1 MLLSAVDKITVTATT
16 DGSRNTYVLP
26 ISFVSIEKVDYTSE
40 GEVIYTPFFTDYT
53 LAGNVFSVPGTYAGG
68 FEIYYKYNSPAPD
81 SRALDML
88 YQKVVSDIGEDI
100 ETLLTKDSAGNYVDT
115 ISFNRIKAE
124 LNRATRK
131 IARDKLALSC
141 VENITIDAN
150 KMFDVAILSK
160 AFTRIILLA
169 DINGQEFSYK
179 RISTTQYQAPYSA
192 PGTALSLTYGYIP
205 NDMVYATDIIDLPG
219 GGIDTDIVCYWA
231 DYMWFKI
238 DGNSRK
244 SNAFLELWN
253 DGYEEIIGALA
264 EEKKIV
270 DIYGGADD

>member
-16 DGSRNTYVLP
+16 DGSQNTYALP
-26 ISFVSIEKVDYTSE
+26 ISLVSIEKVDYTSE
-40 GEVIYTPFFTDYT
+40 GEVIYTPLFTDYT
-53 LAGNVFSVPGTYAGG
+53 MVGNIFSIPGTYAGG
-68 FEIYYKYNSPAPD
+68 FEIYYKYNSPD
-81 SRALDML
+81 SKTLDML

-100 ETLLTKDSAGNYVDT
+100 DTLLAKDGAGSYVDT

-131 IARDKLALSC
+131 IARDKLALSYA
-141 VENITIDAN
+141 ENITIDAN
-150 KMFDVAILSK
+150 KIFNVASLSK

-169 DINGQEFSYK
+169 DINGQEFSYE
-179 RISTTQYQAPYSA
+179 RISTTQYQVPYST
-192 PGTALSLTYGYIP
+192 PGAVLNLTYGYIP
-205 NDMVYATDIIDLPG
+205 TDMVYATDIIDLPDG
-219 GGIDTDIVCYWA
+219 DIDTDIVCYWA

-253 DGYEEIIGALA
+253 DGFDDEINTTRGEVTRIK
-264 EEKKIV
+264 EW
-270 DIYGGADD
+270 GGD

>member
-16 DGSRNTYVLP
+16 DGSPNTYILP
-26 ISFVSIEKVDYTSE
+26 ISFVSIEKVDYTSL
-40 GEVIYTPFFTDYT
+40 GEVVYTPLFTDYT
-53 LAGNVFSVPGTYAGG
+53 LVGNIFIIPGTYAGG
-68 FEIYYKYNSPAPD
+68 FEIYYKYD
-81 SRALDML
+81 SSGAKTLDTL
-88 YQKVVSDIGEDI
+88 YRKVVSDIGEDI
-100 ETLLTKDSAGNYVDT
+100 EALLAQDGAGGYADM

-131 IARDKLALSC
+131 IARDKLALSR

-150 KMFDVAILSK
+150 KMFDVALLNK

-179 RISTTQYQAPYSA
+179 RISTTQYQVSYSA
-192 PGTALSLTYGYIP
+192 PGTVLNLTYGYIP
-205 NDMVYATDIIDLPG
+205 TDMVYATDTIDLPG
-219 GGIDTDIVCYWA
+219 GNIDTDIVCYWA

-253 DGYEEIIGALA
+253 DGYEEITGALA
-264 EEKKIV
+264 EEKKIM